1 MKLSQN
7 PLVSIIIPVYNT
19 EEYLEECLDSLVNQT
34 LEDIEIICINDASTD
49 SSPEILERYAGEDER
64 VKIINNKKGTGPSI
78 ARNNGLILAN
88 GEYIAFVDSDD
99 KIELDAFEK
108 LYEFSI
114 NYDHDVVD
122 FNTVRFNY
130 TGAEWESVLHA
141 KSIKGETFTNTNLIS
156 NPELVY
162 DTIICN
168 KFVKKAYLDEHG
180 FKFAEDRLYEDILF
194 TMDVF
199 SKTDSIGIFPE
210 VKYYWRVRDNTKRS
224 ITQSVDNLKNLQD
237 RIFVT
242 REIMKIFRSQGFE
255 ELFDVLYVKLV
266 EIDILQF
273 INELDIGSEEFR
285 QLMISEVK
293 PFVENL
299 PEKSFNTIS
308 DFDKL
313 KYRLFLDEDID
324 TLKIILHQQRI
335 DTTRQK
341 ESNIKIVKLKKKVKK
356 LKKQNKKLKKELDSS
371 KSSSGWLKKL
381 RR

>member
-1 MKLSQN
+1 MSQK

-19 EEYLEECLDSLVNQT
+19 EEYLEECLDSLINQT
-34 LEDIEIICINDASTD
+34 LEEIEIICINDASTD
-49 SSPEILERYAGEDER
+49 SSLEILERYAEDDGR
-64 VKIINNKKGTGPSI
+64 IKIINNNKGVGPSI
-78 ARNNGLILAN
+78 ARNNGLILAE
-88 GEYIAFVDSDD
+88 GEYVTFVDSDD
-99 KIELDAFEK
+99 KIQLDAYEK
-108 LYEFSI
+108 LYRFSKK
-114 NYDHDVVD
+114 YDHDVVD

-130 TGAEWESVLHA
+130 TGAEWASILHS
-141 KSIKGETFTNTNLIS
+141 KSISGETFTQTSLIE

-168 KFVKKAYLDEHG
+168 KFVKNEYLDEYG
-180 FKFAEDRLYEDILF
+180 FKFADDRLYEDILF

-199 SKTDSIGIFPE
+199 SKTKSIGICPE
-210 VKYYWRVRDNTKRS
+210 VKYYWRVRDNAKKS
-224 ITQSVDNLKNLQD
+224 ITQSVDNVKNLKD

-242 REIMKIFRSQGFE
+242 KEIMKIFKE
-255 ELFDVLYVKLV
+255 EGLDDLFDVLYVKLV

-273 INELDIGSEEFR
+273 INELDISGEEFKR
-285 QLMISEVK
+285 IMLDEVK

-299 PEKSFNTIS
+299 PSESFNTIS

-313 KYRLFLDEDID
+313 KYKMFLDEDID

-341 ESNIKIVKLKKKVKK
+341 ESNIKIVKLKNKVKK
-356 LKKQNKKLKKELDSS
+356 LKKQNKKLKRELEDSKS
-371 KSSSGWLKKL
+371 SSSGWLNKL